1 MKRSAVFTL
10 LLSLVSGTLIV
21 VASLAWRSGD
31 PAPGTGK
38 PAPRPISLNELPL
51 DVPEELI
58 PELTG
63 QEDRVLQD
71 QLMDIVQA
79 DPQLSALVRQKKL
92 SFGVVDMED
101 PLHSRFAAVNGDHMM
116 YAASLPKI
124 AVLLASAD
132 ALERGLIPETPEV
145 RRDMRLMIARSDNAA
160 TTRMIERIGLDHIS
174 DVLRDPCYDLYN
186 TSCGGGLWVG
196 KPYGKGGVRKGDPM
210 KNLSHAASV
219 SQVCRY
225 YYKLAFGQ
233 LVSVERSRQ
242 MLDMLVDP
250 ELHHKF
256 VNVLDRV
263 APRAKVFRKSGT
275 WKNWHADSALVWD
288 ETRRYIVVALAED
301 AAGEALLRRL
311 MLRIDQTLTSEKGA

>member
-1 MKRSAVFTL
+1 MKRSTVFTL
-10 LLSLVSGTLIV
+10 ASSVVLGSLIIM
-21 VASLAWRSGD
+21 ASLAWRSGD
-31 PAPGTGK
+31 PVPLTVK
-38 PAPRPISLNELPL
+38 PEAPRIIIDQLPL
-51 DVPEELI
+51 DVPEEYI
-58 PELTG
+58 PALED
-63 QEDRVLQD
+63 QEDLELQSSLD
-71 QLMDIVQA
+71 AIVAA
-79 DPQLSALVRQKKL
+79 DPRMAGLARNKKL
-92 SFGVVDMED
+92 SIGVVDLQD
-101 PLHSRFAAVNGDHMM
+101 PLHARFAAVNGDHMM

-132 ALERGLIPETPEV
+132 ALERGLIAETPEV

-174 DVLRDPCYDLYN
+174 QVLRDPCYDLYN
-186 TSCGGGLWVG
+186 PSCGGGLWVG

-210 KNLSHAASV
+210 KNLSHAATV
-219 SQVCRY
+219 AQVCKY

-263 APRAKVFRKSGT
+263 APNAQVFRKSGT
-275 WKNWHADSALVWD
+275 WQNWHADSALVWD
-288 ETRRYIVVALAED
+288 KTRRYIVVALAED
-301 AAGEALLRRL
+301 AGGESIMRDL
-311 MLRIDQTLTSEKGA
+311 MLRIDKTLNKGGGA

>member
-1 MKRSAVFTL
+1 MKRPAVFTL
-10 LLSLVSGTLIV
+10 LFSLISGVLIV
-21 VASLAWRSGD
+21 VGSLAWRNGD
-31 PAPGTGK
+31 PAPRTEK
-38 PAPRPISLNELPL
+38 PAPLRIELDQLPL
-51 DVPEELI
+51 EVPEELI
-58 PELTG
+58 PELAG
-63 QEDRVLQD
+63 QEDRILQD
-71 QLMDIVQA
+71 RLQAIVQA

-101 PLHSRFAAVNGDHMM
+101 PLHARFAAVNGDHMM

-132 ALERGLIPETPEV
+132 ALERGMISETPEV
-145 RRDMRLMIARSDNAA
+145 RRDMRQMIARSDNAA
-160 TTRMIERIGLDHIS
+160 TTRMIERIGLDHIAE
-174 DVLRDPCYDLYN
+174 VLRDPCYDLYN
-186 TSCGGGLWVG
+186 PSCGGGLWVG
-196 KPYGKGGVRKGDPM
+196 KPYGKGGARKGDPM
-210 KNLSHAASV
+210 KNLSHAATV

-263 APRAKVFRKSGT
+263 APQAKVFRKSGT
-275 WKNWHADSALVWD
+275 WQNWHADSALVWGD
-288 ETRRYIVVALAED
+288 SRRYIVVALAED
-301 AAGEALLRRL
+301 ASGESLLRQL
-311 MLRIDQTLTSEKGA
+311 MLRIDQTLTGGRGA